1 MNCMS
6 GKSEFDDVTLAMSL
20 PQEQR
25 EPILRAIEYERNPTD
40 ENCGYVCEVME
51 NLYEIKSNLKKKME
65 ILNRIDEVIKFSIR
79 KNSDKETVKKYFKV
93 APPIRKHKIE
103 NPVELLNRLM
113 TIFDDPMDFASCI
126 EFNYKNLK
134 DLMGDEFIE
143 KNSDI
148 ISDIEYAPAVYMQP
162 IFSS

>member
-1 MNCMS
+1 MLA
-6 GKSEFDDVTLAMSL
+6 KTEFDDVTLAMSL

-40 ENCGYVCEVME
+40 ENCKYVCEVME
-51 NLYEIKSNLKKKME
+51 NLYEIKNNLKKKME
-65 ILNRIDEVIKFSIR
+65 ILNRIDDVIKFSIR
-79 KNSDKETVKKYFKV
+79 ENADKDTVKKYFKV
-93 APPIRKHKIE
+93 APPIHKHKIE
-103 NPVELLNRLM
+103 KPAELLNRLM
-113 TIFDDPMDFASCI
+113 DIFDDPMDFASCI

-134 DLMGDEFIE
+134 DLMGNDFIE

-148 ISDIEYAPAVYMQP
+148 ISDIEYAPAVYIQP

>member
-1 MNCMS
+1 MLA
-6 GKSEFDDVTLAMSL
+6 KAEFDDVTLAMSL

-40 ENCGYVCEVME
+40 ENCKYVCEVME
-51 NLYEIKSNLKKKME
+51 NLYEIKNNLKKKME
-65 ILNRIDEVIKFSIR
+65 ILNRIDDVIKFSIR
-79 KNSDKETVKKYFKV
+79 ENADKDTVKKYFKV
-93 APPIRKHKIE
+93 APPIHKHKIE
-103 NPVELLNRLM
+103 KPAELLNRLM
-113 TIFDDPMDFASCI
+113 DIFDDPMDFASCI

-134 DLMGDEFIE
+134 DLMGNDFIE

>member
-1 MNCMS
+1 MS

-79 KNSDKETVKKYFKV
+79 KNSDKEAVKKYFKV
-93 APPIRKHKIE
+93 APPFRKYKIE

-113 TIFDDPMDFASCI
+113 SIFDDPMDFASCI

-134 DLMGDEFIE
+134 DLMGDDFIS

-148 ISDIEYAPAVYMQP
+148 ISEMEYAPAVYMQP
-162 IFSS
+162 ISSS

>member
-1 MNCMS
+1 MLA
-6 GKSEFDDVTLAMSL
+6 KTEFDDVTLAMSL

-79 KNSDKETVKKYFKV
+79 KNSDKEAVKKYFKV

-134 DLMGDEFIE
+134 DLMGDDFIS

-148 ISDIEYAPAVYMQP
+148 ISEMEYAPAVYMQP
-162 IFSS
+162 TFSS

>member
-1 MNCMS
+1 MLA
-6 GKSEFDDVTLAMSL
+6 KTEFDDVTLAMSL

-40 ENCGYVCEVME
+40 ENCKYVCEVME
-51 NLYEIKSNLKKKME
+51 NLYEIKNNLKKKME
-65 ILNRIDEVIKFSIR
+65 ILNRIDDVIKFSIR
-79 KNSDKETVKKYFKV
+79 ENADKDTVKKYFKV
-93 APPIRKHKIE
+93 APPIHKHKIE
-103 NPVELLNRLM
+103 KPAELLNRLM
-113 TIFDDPMDFASCI
+113 DIFDDPMDFASCI

-134 DLMGDEFIE
+134 DLMGNDFIE